1 MIATRAPGGMCTD
14 LEQCLAPPQ
23 VTFVEAAALQLD
35 ERQESQRPKARTAN
49 RVGKHVVVVHAPEQL
64 LRFSDRFELT
74 LEVDASC
81 ERRGC
86 HRRWHMTLVCT
97 DRLRAIHQNK
107 KRAGESLLPPSS
119 NSSPE
124 GLDYGTLWT
133 YGPQG
138 PRDPRT

>member
-14 LEQCLAPPQ
+14 LEQCRAPPQ
-23 VTFVEAAALQLD
+23 VTLVKAAALQLD
-35 ERQESQRPKARTAN
+35 ERQKPERPQARTAN

-107 KRAGESLLPPSS
+107 KRAGESLLPPSFI
-119 NSSPE
+119 SSPE
-124 GLDYGTLWT
+124 GLDYVTVWDLRT
-133 YGPQG
+133 QG
-138 PRDPRT
+138 PSDEV